1 MVAVAMSDLVLN
13 GPLLA
18 ALVLALAAGVVSFAS
33 PCVLPLVP
41 GFLGYVTGMTPQTP
55 DTGRWRMVI
64 GAIGFV
70 AGFSAVFIAMS
81 VVVSSLGA
89 SLVEHQQVLLRLGGL
104 VVLSLGVF
112 MLTATGA
119 TGWQP
124 RWRPAAGLAGA
135 PALGVV
141 FGLGF
146 TACTGPALAAIQTLG
161 ATLAPQDGV
170 SSRAL
175 ALAVAYCL
183 GLGLPFIAIAAG
195 AGWVA
200 GVSRSLRTHHDTIQR
215 VSGVVLVVLGLLLLS
230 GVWERLMA
238 WVQTQLVAS
247 FTTVL

>member
-1 MVAVAMSDLVLN
+1 MLS

-18 ALVLALAAGVVSFAS
+18 ALAVALAAGVVSFAS

-41 GFLGYVTGMTPQTP
+41 GFLGFVSGMTPEAEG
-55 DTGRWRMVI
+55 TGRARMVL
-64 GAIGFV
+64 GAFGFV
-70 AGFSAVFIAMS
+70 AGFSVVFIAMS

-89 SLVEHQQVLLRLGGL
+89 SLVEHQELLLRIGG
-104 VVLSLGVF
+104 VIVLALGVF
-112 MLTATGA
+112 MVTATSGQ
-119 TGWQP
+119 GWQP

-170 SSRAL
+170 STRAL

-200 GVSRSLRTHHDTIQR
+200 QASTGLRRHHDLIQR
-215 VSGVVLVVLGLLLLS
+215 VSGVLLIVLGVLLVS
-230 GVWERLMA
+230 GLWEQFTA

-247 FTTVL
+247 FTTAL

>member
-1 MVAVAMSDLVLN
+1 MSELVLN

-18 ALVLALAAGVVSFAS
+18 ALAIALAAGVVSFAS

-41 GFLGYVTGMTPQTP
+41 GFLGYVSGMTP
-55 DTGRWRMVI
+55 DENGSGRVRMVL
-64 GAIGFV
+64 GAFGFV
-70 AGFSAVFIAMS
+70 AGFSVVFIAMS

-89 SLVEHQQVLLRLGGL
+89 SLIEHQQLLLRIGG
-104 VVLSLGVF
+104 VMVLALGVF
-112 MLTATGA
+112 MLTATSGQ
-119 TGWQP
+119 GWQP

-175 ALAVAYCL
+175 ALALAYCL

-200 GVSRSLRTHHDTIQR
+200 GASRSLRSHHDAIQR
-215 VSGVVLVVLGLLLLS
+215 VSGVVLVVLGVLLIS
-230 GVWERLMA
+230 GVWETLTA
-238 WVQTQLVAS
+238 WIQTQLVAS
-247 FTTVL
+247 FETPL